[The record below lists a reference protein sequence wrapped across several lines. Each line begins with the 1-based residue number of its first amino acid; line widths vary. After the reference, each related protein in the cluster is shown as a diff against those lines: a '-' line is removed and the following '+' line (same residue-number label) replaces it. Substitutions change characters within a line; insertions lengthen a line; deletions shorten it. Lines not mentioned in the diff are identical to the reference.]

1 MAKEAQR
8 VVVVTGASSGIGK
21 ATAIALAQQG
31 WRVIGVGR
39 SPDRSA
45 AAEAEIRAASSSGQ
59 VDMVRADLSR
69 MAEAKRAAS
78 EIAALTDRIDVL
90 VNNAGYSLL
99 GNFEEMTTP
108 DIVRQFATNFWG
120 VAYVM
125 RAALPVMRRQRS
137 GHIVNISSV
146 AGVTGQKHCGAYGAT
161 KFAVEGLSLA
171 VAQEVGQFGIMVTV
185 VEPGFFRTDLL
196 DARNIKYADST
207 IADYAAEG
215 SAEAMWSA
223 YDGTQPGD
231 PARLG
236 DAIVELIGMATPPQ
250 VFVAG
255 SDALAAVTPVLEA
268 RLKDIRA
275 HAMLS
280 RSTDSVSQK

>member
-1 MAKEAQR
+1 MSK
-8 VVVVTGASSGIGK
+8 VWFITGAGSGIGTG
-21 ATAIALAQQG
+21 TA
-31 WRVIGVGR
+31 
-39 SPDRSA
+39 
-45 AAEAEIRAASSSGQ
+45 
-59 VDMVRADLSR
+59 
-69 MAEAKRAAS
+69 K
-78 EIAALTDRIDVL
+78 AALKAGDRVVATGRNLSKVRQALSDAAGENLAFAQLDVADEAQAKVAVEEAVQRFGRIDVL

-108 DIVRQFATNFWG
+108 DIERQFATNFWS

-171 VAQEVGQFGIMVTV
+171 VAQEVRQFGITVTV

-196 DARNIKYADST
+196 DARNIKYANST

-215 SAEAMWSA
+215 TAEAMWSP

-236 DAIVELIGMATPPQ
+236 DALVELTRMATPPQ

-255 SDALAAVTPVLEA
+255 SDALATVTPFFEG
-268 RLKDIRA
+268 RLKDMRA
-275 HAMLS
+275 HEALS
-280 RSTDSVSQK
+280 RSTDGVL